1 MDTGASREH
10 VLVHGGS
17 AREHTGRCYR
27 RCTGSGV
34 ELVLRLGTALEEGL
48 GAAACSPL
56 GGEVGGFVRELDYAL
71 VGGLVGPL
79 VGTEVGD
86 YSDDSTVGCS
96 EDWSVHYLVG
106 NKLGL
111 LLGEAL
117 GSTLEDALAGKPR
130 GLALGEST
138 TLQSCTSI
146 APLRYPGVYIV
157 DHKLASRLIQAF
169 SRRSYTFQSLAPV
182 GSRTSCTVLGFY
194 VSSLLFA
201 QRKKATRKLTRLEL
215 RSRIFIESS

>member
-1 MDTGASREH
+1 M
-10 VLVHGGS
+10 
-17 AREHTGRCYR
+17 
-27 RCTGSGV
+27 
-34 ELVLRLGTALEEGL
+34 
-48 GAAACSPL
+48 
-56 GGEVGGFVRELDYAL
+56 
-71 VGGLVGPL
+71 
-79 VGTEVGD
+79 
-86 YSDDSTVGCS
+86 GCS

-201 QRKKATRKLTRLEL
+201 QRKKESNPEIDPSRVEIENIHRIEL
-215 RSRIFIESS
+215 VY